1 MTDHIVG
8 LHICPQQVRAITLQ
22 RIDRDYRLL
31 ALDEFPMKFPGS
43 LHDPADP
50 DPPSREL
57 ASALNAFVRGA
68 AVRPKTVGIT
78 FDAAFLFISAIPT
91 EPRMQTDALEQRV
104 AWELSQ
110 YFPDVQRD
118 RFIADMH
125 VIANPGAQTYDE
137 MLVVAVRRELTR
149 SVRKAIEGA
158 GFIVGVVDADH
169 FSTELTLKVNYPD
182 TYSRYVALVGVKD
195 SRMDVSLLRNG
206 VLESYRYHQLRS
218 RGDAVQTL
226 GTISRDT
233 PGLASIVVYG
243 PALDNT
249 LLVQLRQASAIVV
262 EALNPLRH
270 IAVAESVQL
279 AESVNSPPYRFAPAI
294 GVALRRD

>member
-8 LHICPQQVRAITLQ
+8 LHVCPQQVRAITLQ
-22 RIDRDYRLL
+22 RVNREYALL
-31 ALDEFPMKFPGS
+31 ALDEFPVNFPGS

-50 DPPSREL
+50 DPASAEL
-57 ASALNAFVRGA
+57 AGALTSFMHLLPSSPK
-68 AVRPKTVGIT
+68 AVAVT
-78 FDAAFLFISAIPT
+78 FDAAFLFIAAIPT
-91 EPRMQTDALEQRV
+91 EPRLPTEALEERV
-104 AWELSQ
+104 AWELAQ
-110 YFPDVQRD
+110 FFPDVPRD

-125 VIANPGAQTYDE
+125 VIANPGAQTFDE
-137 MLVVAVRRELTR
+137 MLVVAIRRELTR
-149 SVRKAIEGA
+149 SVRRAIEGA
-158 GFIVGVVDADH
+158 GFTLGVVDADH

-226 GTISRDT
+226 GSLSRDT
-233 PGLASIVVYG
+233 PGLASIMVYG
-243 PALDNT
+243 PALDNA

-270 IAVAESVQL
+270 IAVAEVVQL